1 MRAFALMLA
10 VCVSCAA
17 QSGIDAIF
25 APLADAKS
33 PGAAVLVL
41 KGGHPFYE
49 RAFGVRDL
57 KSLSKITDGTDFR
70 LASMSKQF
78 TAMCAMLLV
87 HDRKLRYEDRLTDIF
102 PDFPE
107 YGRAITIRHLLT
119 HTSGL
124 PDYEDLMDKTWT
136 PTHQIQD
143 QDVLELLK
151 RQKKGKFAPGA
162 SWSYSN
168 SGYVVLGLIVAK
180 IGAEPFGDFLHR
192 RIFEPLHMKHT
203 LAFVNGQN
211 SIPSRAFGHTR
222 NQDGSF
228 VQTDQSST
236 SATLGDG
243 GIYSNVNDLA
253 KWDEALRKNALLSK
267 SEMSAALAPTLLANG
282 ALPNWPAE
290 PNEDN
295 LAPGKPV
302 SYGFGWYLDP
312 YKGRARMWHI
322 GSTIGF
328 RSVIQRFTDED
339 LTVIIL
345 ANRTDLDITKL
356 TLQVADLLDAREVA
370 PRK

>member
-1 MRAFALMLA
+1 MKNLLLLLA
-10 VCVSCAA
+10 ASLPCAG

-25 APLADAKS
+25 APLADAKA

-41 KGGHPFYE
+41 KGGRPFYE

-57 KSLSKITDGTDFR
+57 KSAAKISDGTGFR
-70 LASMSKQF
+70 LASMTKQF
-78 TAMCAMLLV
+78 TAMAVMLLV

-107 YGRAITIRHLLT
+107 YGREITIRHLLT

-124 PDYEDLMDKTWT
+124 PDYEELMDNTWT

-143 QDVLELLK
+143 QDVLDLLK

-203 LAFVNGQN
+203 LAFVNGLN
-211 SIPSRAFGHTR
+211 AVPSRALGHSR
-222 NQDGSF
+222 KDGAF
-228 VQTDQSST
+228 IQTDQSST

-243 GIYSNVNDLA
+243 GIYSNVNDLS
-253 KWDEALRKNALLSK
+253 KWDEALRKNSLLSK
-267 SEMSAALAPTLLANG
+267 SEMAPALAPIQLANG
-282 ALPNWPAE
+282 ALPNWPLE

-312 YKGRARMWHI
+312 YKGRPRMWHS

-328 RSVIQRFTDED
+328 RTVIERFTDED
-339 LTVIIL
+339 LTILIL
-345 ANRTDLDITKL
+345 ANRTDLDVSRL
-356 TLQVADLLDAREVA
+356 ALQVADLLDAREVV